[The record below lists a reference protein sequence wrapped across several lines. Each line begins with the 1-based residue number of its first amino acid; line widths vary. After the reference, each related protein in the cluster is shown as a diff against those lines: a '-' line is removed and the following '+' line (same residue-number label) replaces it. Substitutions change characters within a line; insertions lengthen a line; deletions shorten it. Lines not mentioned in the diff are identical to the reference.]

1 MGGYDAAPG
10 SLKLQSTC
18 MHITNRDIM
27 VHICFC
33 LFVFYKSCLGI
44 ETVQDID
51 HLRCLAVM
59 LSHLKINNETVSI
72 FKDIKDITHNSSVCL
87 ECLGPCQCI
96 RCLHR
101 EEEEE
106 EV

>member
-1 MGGYDAAPG
+1 MGGNDAAPG

-51 HLRCLAVM
+51 HLRYLAVM

-72 FKDIKDITHNSSVCL
+72 FKDIKDIT
-87 ECLGPCQCI
+87 
-96 RCLHR
+96 
-101 EEEEE
+101 
-106 EV
+106 